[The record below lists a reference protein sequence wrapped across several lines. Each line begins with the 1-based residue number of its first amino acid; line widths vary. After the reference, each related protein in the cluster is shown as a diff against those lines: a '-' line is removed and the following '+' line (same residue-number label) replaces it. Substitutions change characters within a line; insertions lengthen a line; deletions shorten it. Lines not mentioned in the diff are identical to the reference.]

1 MEVVES
7 MVLSEV
13 EAYKRLLHAKEQELI
28 RSIARTDV
36 DGRAT
41 SDVDTQDPLDKANGA
56 FAKEYFFQQS
66 DADRAILG
74 LVQAALARVESGE
87 FGVCVA
93 CGQPLEQKR
102 LEAVPWARHC
112 IRCQKLQDKGLL

>member
-7 MVLSEV
+7 MVASEV
-13 EAYKRLLHAKEQELI
+13 EAYKRLLHVKQQELI

-41 SDVDTQDPLDKANGA
+41 SDIDTQDPLDKANGA

-74 LVQAALARVESGE
+74 LVEAALARAESGE
-87 FGVCVA
+87 FGLCAA
-93 CGQPLEQKR
+93 CGQPMEPKR

-112 IRCQKLQDKGLL
+112 IRCQEMQDKGLL

>member
-7 MVLSEV
+7 MVASEV

-28 RSIARTDV
+28 RFIARTDG

-74 LVQAALARVESGE
+74 LVQAALARAESGE
-87 FGVCVA
+87 FGICVA
-93 CGQPLEQKR
+93 CAQPIEPKR

-112 IRCQKLQDKGLL
+112 IRCQELQDKGLL

>member
-1 MEVVES
+1 MELVHN
-7 MVLSEV
+7 MVPGEI
-13 EAYKRLLHAKEQELI
+13 ETYKVRLRAKERELI
-28 RSIARTDV
+28 QSITRVEV
-36 DGRAT
+36 DGRET
-41 SDVDTQDPLDKANGA
+41 SDVDTQDPVDKANGA

-74 LVQAALARVESGE
+74 LVQGALARVQTGE
-87 FGVCVA
+87 FGICVA
-93 CGQPLEQKR
+93 CGQPLEPKR

>member
-7 MVLSEV
+7 RVASEV
-13 EAYKRLLHAKEQELI
+13 AGYKRLLQVKQEELV
-28 RSIARTDV
+28 RAIARTDV

-41 SDVDTQDPLDKANGA
+41 SDIDTQDPVDKANGS

-66 DADRAILG
+66 DAERAILG
-74 LVQAALARVESGE
+74 LVQAALARAENGE
-87 FGVCVA
+87 FGICVA
-93 CGQPLEQKR
+93 CGQPLEPKR

>member
-1 MEVVES
+1 MELMHSTVP
-7 MVLSEV
+7 EV
-13 EAYKRLLHAKEQELI
+13 ETYKARLRAKEQELI
-28 RSIARTDV
+28 RSIARTEI

-41 SDVDTQDPLDKANGA
+41 SDVDTQDPLDKANGS

-74 LVQAALARVESGE
+74 LVQGALARMQTGE
-87 FGVCVA
+87 FGICVA
-93 CGQPLEQKR
+93 CGQPVESRR

-112 IRCQKLQDKGLL
+112 IGCQKMQDKGLL

>member
-7 MVLSEV
+7 MVANEV

-56 FAKEYFFQQS
+56 FDKEYFFQQS

>member
-1 MEVVES
+1 MELVNT
-7 MVLSEV
+7 MVPEEV
-13 EAYKRLLHAKEQELI
+13 ETYKVRLRAKEQELI
-28 RSIARTDV
+28 GSIARTEV

-74 LVQAALARVESGE
+74 LVQGALARVHTGE
-87 FGVCVA
+87 FGICVA
-93 CGQPLEQKR
+93 CAQPVEPKR
-102 LEAVPWARHC
+102 LDAVPWARHC